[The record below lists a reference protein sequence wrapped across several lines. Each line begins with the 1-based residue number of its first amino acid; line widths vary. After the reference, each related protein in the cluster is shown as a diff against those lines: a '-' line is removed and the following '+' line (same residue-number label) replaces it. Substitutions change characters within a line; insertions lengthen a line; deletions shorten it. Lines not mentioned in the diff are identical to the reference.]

1 MDWSLIQTNWTQ
13 LKGSVKA
20 TWSKINDYN
29 LYVIAGDRKRLAGKI
44 QETYW
49 ISREEVERQISEW
62 QARQKEIQDPS
73 RFT

>member
-1 MDWSLIQTNWTQ
+1 MDWRLIENNWTQ

-29 LYVIAGDRKRLAGKI
+29 LYVIAGDRSRLAGKI

-49 ISREEVERQISEW
+49 ISQEEVERQIAEW
-62 QARQKEIQDPS
+62 QARQEKRRDQVS
-73 RFT
+73 

>member
-1 MDWSLIQTNWTQ
+1 MDWNLIENNWTQ

-29 LYVIAGDRKRLAGKI
+29 LYVIAGDRSRLAGKI

-49 ISREEVERQISEW
+49 ISQEEVERQIAEW
-62 QARQKEIQDPS
+62 QARQKKIQDSAP
-73 RFT
+73 